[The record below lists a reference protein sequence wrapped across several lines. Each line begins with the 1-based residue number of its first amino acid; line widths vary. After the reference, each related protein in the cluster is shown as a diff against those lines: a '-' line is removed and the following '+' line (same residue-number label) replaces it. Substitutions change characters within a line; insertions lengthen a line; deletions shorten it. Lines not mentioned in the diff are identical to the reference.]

1 MWKLGEFVEKEIFLK
16 RMVVGPLQVNCY
28 ILGCPDKGEAAII
41 DPGDDAGEIAS
52 AVRESGLKPLYILNT
67 HGHPDHVGANEAL
80 KGEFGLKIVSSPL
93 DAALMQSGS
102 DLLSLMGVRT
112 VPSPPPDV
120 TVGDGD
126 TIDIGDI
133 RLEVLHTPGHTE
145 GGICL
150 YWREGGLL
158 FTGDTLFAG
167 SIGRTDF
174 PGGSW
179 PVLEKSIRERIYSLP
194 GETVILPG
202 HGESSTVAR
211 EKASNAFVRM

>member
-1 MWKLGEFVEKEIFLK
+1 MGETIIK
-16 RMVVGPLQVNCY
+16 RVVVGPLQVNCY
-28 ILGCPDKGEAAII
+28 ILGCPATGEAAII
-41 DPGDDAGEIAS
+41 DPGDDAEEIAS
-52 AVRESGLKPLYILNT
+52 VVRESGLKPVYIINT
-67 HGHPDHVGANEAL
+67 HGHPDHVSANAAL
-80 KGEFGLKIVSSPL
+80 KREFGLKIVSSPL

-112 VPSPPPDV
+112 EPSPPPDV

-150 YWREGGLL
+150 YLPGEGIL

-167 SIGRTDF
+167 SVGRTDF

-179 PVLEKSIRERIYSLP
+179 PELERSIRERIYSLP
-194 GETVILPG
+194 EETVVLTG
-202 HGESSTVAR
+202 HGESTTVGR
-211 EKASNAFVRM
+211 EKAANAFVRM

>member
-1 MWKLGEFVEKEIFLK
+1 MDKELFLQ
-16 RMVVGPLQVNCY
+16 RLVVGPLQVNCY
-28 ILGCPDKGEAAII
+28 ILGCPETGEAAII
-41 DPGDDAGEIAS
+41 DPGDDAAEIAS
-52 AVRESGLKPLYILNT
+52 AVRKSGLKPVCIINT
-67 HGHPDHVGANEAL
+67 HGHPDHVGANAAL
-80 KGEFGLKIVSSPL
+80 KREFGLKIVASPL

-102 DLLSLMGVRT
+102 DLLSVMGVRT

-150 YWREGGLL
+150 YWRGGGIL

-179 PVLEKSIRERIYSLP
+179 PELEKSIRGRIYTLP
-194 GETVILPG
+194 DETAILPG
-202 HGESSTVAR
+202 HGENSSVGR
-211 EKASNAFVRM
+211 EKAENAFVRM

>member
-1 MWKLGEFVEKEIFLK
+1 MGEAIIK
-16 RMVVGPLQVNCY
+16 RVVVGPLQVNCY
-28 ILGCPDKGEAAII
+28 ILACPETGEAAII
-41 DPGDDAGEIAS
+41 DPGDDAEEIAS
-52 AVRESGLKPLYILNT
+52 AVRESGLKPVYIINT
-67 HGHPDHVGANEAL
+67 HGHPDHVSANAAL
-80 KGEFGLKIVSSPL
+80 KREFGLKIVSSPL

-102 DLLSLMGVRT
+102 DLLSLMGVMT

-120 TVGDGD
+120 TVQDGD

-150 YWREGGLL
+150 YLLGEGVL

-167 SIGRTDF
+167 SVGRTDF

-179 PVLEKSIRERIYSLP
+179 PELERSIRERIYSLP
-194 GETVILPG
+194 EETVVLPG
-202 HGESSTVAR
+202 HGESSTVGR
-211 EKASNAFVRM
+211 EKAANAFVRM